1 MSFNFRQLLDTDR
14 NTDELKTDFLRLEN
28 RTLKFANSFV
38 PLDNLSLIEVID
50 LSTERPI
57 PTYFYILGF
66 IGVIALLANYV
77 IPGILMLGVLGFLFY
92 QFWQKRVDERFGL
105 SLITNSGRA
114 RVLLGRDQRFLKEVA
129 EQLSKAIGDPKI
141 TTFVANFNNQK
152 VDIGTMSGG
161 VVTTNV
167 DGEIKQD
174 NN

>member
-1 MSFNFRQLLDTDR
+1 M
-14 NTDELKTDFLRLEN
+14 
-28 RTLKFANSFV
+28 
-38 PLDNLSLIEVID
+38 
-50 LSTERPI
+50 
-57 PTYFYILGF
+57 
-66 IGVIALLANYV
+66 
-77 IPGILMLGVLGFLFY
+77 
-92 QFWQKRVDERFGL
+92 